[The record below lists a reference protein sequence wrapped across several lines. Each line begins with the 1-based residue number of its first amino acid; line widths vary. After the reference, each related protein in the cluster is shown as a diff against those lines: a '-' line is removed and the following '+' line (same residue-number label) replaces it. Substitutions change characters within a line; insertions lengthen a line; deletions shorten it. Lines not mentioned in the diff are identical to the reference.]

1 MAAVQQRTMGVRTYY
16 LQRWDIEP
24 WPDANEEYLS
34 KKGDRDDRCIM
45 QQEKWTREEHIP
57 RQVKYKRQSYPCK
70 FAPPRCYTGLPRM
83 LNTDKI
89 DGTISAVGSHKVK
102 CNRKQRSTQRIF
114 QSSPK
119 TLKSGLI
126 SQMSGIEEHQIIKH
140 HPAN

>member
-57 RQVKYKRQSYPCK
+57 RQVK
-70 FAPPRCYTGLPRM
+70 
-83 LNTDKI
+83 
-89 DGTISAVGSHKVK
+89 
-102 CNRKQRSTQRIF
+102 
-114 QSSPK
+114 
-119 TLKSGLI
+119 
-126 SQMSGIEEHQIIKH
+126 
-140 HPAN
+140 